1 MNNNFM
7 IKFIKN
13 IKTRLKDR
21 SNMKG
26 YVKELK
32 NQHNGWG
39 WWKVSNPIRT
49 QPDFTIGLIK
59 AIAEENRN
67 NSSKI

>member
-1 MNNNFM
+1 M

-13 IKTRLKDR
+13 IKQRLKER

-32 NQHNGWG
+32 NQHNRWG
-39 WWKVSNPIRT
+39 WWKVSNPIITR
-49 QPDFTIGLIK
+49 PDLAIELIK
-59 AIAEENRN
+59 ALAEKNKN
-67 NSSKI
+67 TSSKI